1 MRCPNPF
8 VDRAGR
14 TFGCGQCLPCRINR
28 RRIWSGRIQLEAAQY
43 AENVFLTLTYAD
55 EFLPRLPKGGLPTL
69 EPSHLK
75 LFMHRVRTRARRSAV
90 LSNRQVRFFAV
101 GEYGDISFRPH
112 YHVVLFNFP
121 SCVRGGTLSPPAY
134 KRCCGPC
141 DFIADCWYGED
152 DHGDRAPF
160 GKVDLL
166 PLSPH
171 LAQYIGGY
179 VTKKMVRYDDPRLE
193 GRYPEFARQSLKPGI
208 GAGALHDV
216 ADVLLRYY
224 DVEAEL
230 GDVPAVL
237 GHGRK
242 ELPLGRYLRS
252 QLRKMVGM
260 DAKAP
265 QVTLDKMAEEVLALR
280 LAARADNENPSIKA
294 KVVAEN
300 KGRVA
305 GVVARYNIHKQRR
318 RL

>member
-43 AENVFLTLTYAD
+43 ADNVFLTLTYAD

-69 EPSHLK
+69 VPTHLK
-75 LFMHRVRTRARRSAV
+75 SFMHRVRTRARRSAD
-90 LSNRQVRFFAV
+90 LSHRHVRFFAV
-101 GEYGDISFRPH
+101 GEYGDLTQRPH

-121 SCVRGGTLSPPAY
+121 SCLRGRTLSPPAY
-134 KRCCGPC
+134 PRCCGPC
-141 DFIADCWYGED
+141 DFIADCWYTED
-152 DHGDRAPF
+152 DQGVKSPF
-160 GKVDLL
+160 GKVELL
-166 PLSPH
+166 PLSRE
-171 LAQYIGGY
+171 LAAYIGGY

-193 GRYPEFARQSLKPGI
+193 GRNPEFARQSLKPGI
-208 GAGALHDV
+208 GAGAMHDV

-224 DVEAEL
+224 DVAAEL

-237 GHGRK
+237 GHGRQ
-242 ELPLGRYLRS
+242 ELPLGRYLRA
-252 QLRKMVGM
+252 QLRMMVGM

-265 QVTLDKMAEEVLALR
+265 QVTLDKMAEEMLALR
-280 LAARADNENPSIKA
+280 LAARSDEKDPSIRS
-294 KVVAEN
+294 KVIAQN

-305 GVVARYNIHKQRR
+305 GVVARHNIHRKRR
-318 RL
+318 VL